1 MNLIQEKLVVRD
13 NCKEKG
19 WKGGRKS
26 GVKEDEPEKE
36 VPVELLEGK
45 TRGGGIR
52 LVYLSAESRH
62 TQGQVPGS
70 NAV

>member
-1 MNLIQEKLVVRD
+1 MNLIQDELVGRD

-36 VPVELLEGK
+36 VELLEGK
-45 TRGGGIR
+45 GCTSTRVR
-52 LVYLSAESRH
+52 
-62 TQGQVPGS
+62 
-70 NAV
+70 